1 MPSLFQRLFATEEV
15 ESISVATEGLE
26 NAIVRVMRG
35 DTEEGLISAEELPS
49 AAKALAELFPSE
61 VPVPDHSVE
70 ASTAL
75 PGNSASWEQSH
86 REHETRQTESETA
99 ESSVHDEGAPAASA
113 VEPQQAQSAEVI
125 PANEIADAEIVE
137 ALGRS
142 MHEAEQSEKP
152 SEPPLGGSAIRSDD
166 APVTGEQATQ
176 EVSEIYGEPRA
187 EVSTDQTGLD
197 EADHEV
203 LFAAAAELLQEPQEE
218 NSTAIAEPSI
228 EGEMTSPASSDPV
241 DAAIAEVS
249 SEATSPLDRKQ
260 QDAPRV
266 PAPPRD
272 WAFEEKLAEHHEWLE
287 SQGASGRKADFAG
300 AELAGTELIG
310 VNFRFADMHNA
321 NLKDADLLLADLRD
335 ACLMRTNL
343 EEACLVGA
351 NLEGANL
358 EGATLDTAMGLVPRQ
373 VAGANLRDASL
384 PLQITEFPAMAE
396 FTRASLLVYRY
407 FVASAATMAV
417 CWLMLW
423 RTKDIQLVTDSA
435 VFGFLHSRAAA
446 AACPTAQIFLL
457 APLVLFALYAVF
469 HFHLQSLCDATLELP
484 AIFPDGRALGDK
496 EKPIVLGLLRAHF
509 RWIQHDNSSRLL
521 AEKAISV
528 VVAYWMVPIT
538 LLLFW
543 ARYLTV
549 HDIHGTVL
557 HVLLTAIAAGLAL
570 HAATK
575 VGRPPENWAT
585 GKQQWMAD
593 FLRKLRSVNILKAG
607 AWTAGVL
614 LLLSTGVFLGVP
626 HDRSRAPQ
634 YAATNMRRWVPDLL
648 WAFGYDPY
656 ADLTEAEVSRRPAN
670 WTGADS
676 QVSGVSG
683 PRLNGVKLRY
693 AQAYGAFFVDAHLL
707 RANLQGAFLSDADFR
722 GADLGEAKLR
732 FATLDSTRLNSANLN
747 RANIEGADLSRADL
761 RSANLSY
768 ALLNN
773 ATLMDARL
781 DGASLY
787 DSQMMSAT
795 LTRANLEAA
804 DLRGSALNAARLE
817 RADLRHALLWS
828 ARLPG
833 ADLQG
838 AQLREA
844 ILIGADLRGVDL
856 RGAQFQGAVLSEA
869 DMSGANLDDADLRGA
884 GGLTANQVCSAK
896 SRRGALLDATLATQV
911 GAQCGLVGGQGS
923 ATTASTSQDR
933 AATDVAP

>member
-35 DTEEGLISAEELPS
+35 HTEEGLIPAEELPS

-61 VPVPDHSVE
+61 AAVPDDSIE

-75 PGNSASWEQSH
+75 PDDSANLDELH
-86 REHETRQTESETA
+86 GEHETRQTESEPA
-99 ESSVHDEGAPAASA
+99 EPPVHDEEALTAS
-113 VEPQQAQSAEVI
+113 VVDPQEAQLAEVI
-125 PANEIADAEIVE
+125 AADEIADAEIIE

-142 MHEAEQSEKP
+142 MDEADQSSKP
-152 SEPPLGGSAIRSDD
+152 SEPPVDSSAIRSDD
-166 APVTGEQATQ
+166 VPPMGEQATQ
-176 EVSEIYGEPRA
+176 AVGAIGREPRA
-187 EVSTDQTGLD
+187 EVSTDKTGLD

-218 NSTAIAEPSI
+218 NSATIAEPSI
-228 EGEMTSPASSDPV
+228 EMTSPAAFSDPV
-241 DAAIAEVS
+241 DAAIAEVG
-249 SEATSPLDRKQ
+249 SEATASLDRKQ
-260 QDAPRV
+260 PDAPRV

-272 WAFEEKLAEHHEWLE
+272 WVFEEKLAEHHEWLE
-287 SQGASGRKADFAG
+287 SRGASGRKADFAG

-335 ACLMRTNL
+335 ACLIRTNL

-358 EGATLDTAMGLVPRQ
+358 EGARLDTAMGLVPRQ

-407 FVASAATMAV
+407 FVAAAATMAI

-435 VFGFLHSRAAA
+435 VFPFLHSRAAA
-446 AACPTAQIFLL
+446 AAFPTAQIFLL

-484 AIFPDGRALGDK
+484 AVFPDGRALGDK

-528 VVAYWMVPIT
+528 VVAYWMAPIT

-557 HVLLTAIAAGLAL
+557 HVLLTGIAAGLAL
-570 HAATK
+570 HAVTK
-575 VGRPPENWAT
+575 IGRPSENWAT

-593 FLRKLRSVNILKAG
+593 FVEKLRSVNIPKAG

-614 LLLSTGVFLGVP
+614 LLLSTGVFLGAP
-626 HDRSRAPQ
+626 HDKSRAPQ

-656 ADLTEAEVSRRPAN
+656 ADLTEAEVSRRPTN
-670 WTGADS
+670 WTGADD
-676 QVSGVSG
+676 QLGWVSG

-693 AQAYGAFFVDAHLL
+693 AQAYGAFFVNAHLL

-773 ATLMDARL
+773 ATLVDARL

-804 DLRGSALNAARLE
+804 DLRGSALNAARLAH
-817 RADLRHALLWS
+817 ADLRHALLWS
-828 ARLPG
+828 TRLPG
-833 ADLQG
+833 ADMQG

-856 RGAQFQGAVLSEA
+856 RGAQFQGTVLSEA
-869 DMSGANLDDADLRGA
+869 DMSGTNLDGADLRGA

-911 GAQCGLVGGQGS
+911 GAQCGLVGGQGP